1 MRSTCRFVKKPTF
14 VLFFIL
20 FSSAIYAQKNDLI
33 HYIGSAYDLKNNT
46 LIYTDEYK
54 EYLTDNLQLAA
65 KVVYRYPNGD
75 IIATKNIV
83 YSDNFSSPS
92 FSFSNQITG
101 VLASILV
108 STSNI
113 NIRYRESFDSE
124 FKTKTTSFQE
134 DMVIDAGFHYFIIQN
149 WDKLIRGKAVPIKYV
164 SPSKQSV
171 FSLQAKKIRSE
182 PWKNKETTLF
192 LLEIRNPILRLFVDN
207 IILRYETNSRRLLTY
222 EGLSNIKL
230 LSGAKRVYMTI
241 SHRKGDPY

>member
-1 MRSTCRFVKKPTF
+1 MRSKCRFVKKPTF

-65 KVVYRYPNGD
+65 MVVYRYPNGD

-113 NIRYRESFDSE
+113 NIG
-124 FKTKTTSFQE
+124 
-134 DMVIDAGFHYFIIQN
+134 IDNHLIQQL
-149 WDKLIRGKAVPIKYV
+149 KLKLPL
-164 SPSKQSV
+164 
-171 FSLQAKKIRSE
+171 FKKI
-182 PWKNKETTLF
+182 W
-192 LLEIRNPILRLFVDN
+192 
-207 IILRYETNSRRLLTY
+207 
-222 EGLSNIKL
+222 
-230 LSGAKRVYMTI
+230 
-241 SHRKGDPY
+241 